1 MILEET
7 YSLTNGIAIPKLAL
21 GTWMIEGESATNA
34 VTSAIELGYRHID
47 TAQDYGNEAE
57 VADGVRA
64 SSVEREQIFVTSK
77 LAARHKTYEDAAAA
91 IDESLEKMGLDYLDL
106 MIIHSPQP
114 WDHFGTEDRFA
125 KGNQEAWRALED
137 AYNAGKL
144 KAIGLSNFQEAD
156 IDNIVQH
163 SRVAPMVHQVL
174 AHVTNVPT
182 ALIEYSRNKGML
194 VEAYSPVGHG
204 ELFKNEAIIKMA
216 ERYQVSVPQL
226 CIRYDLQLGLL
237 PLPKTA
243 KPAHMANNADVDF
256 VISEADMQSLSA
268 LEPIRDYGNASQFPV
283 FQQVDG

>member
-7 YSLTNGIAIPKLAL
+7 YTLSNGIAIPKLAL

-34 VTSAIELGYRHID
+34 VKTAIELGYRHID

-64 SSVEREQIFVTSK
+64 SSLEREQVFVTSK
-77 LAARHKTYEDAAAA
+77 LAARHKTYDDAVAA
-91 IDESLEKMGLDYLDL
+91 IDESLEKMGFEYLDL

-114 WDHFGTEDRFA
+114 WDHFGSEDRFPE
-125 KGNQEAWRALED
+125 GNQEAWRALED
-137 AYNAGKL
+137 AYKAGKL
-144 KAIGLSNFQEAD
+144 KAIGLSNFQERD
-156 IDNIVQH
+156 IDTILE
-163 SRVAPMVHQVL
+163 SCSVAPMVHQIL
-174 AHVTNVPT
+174 AHVTNVPS
-182 ALIEYSRNKGML
+182 ALIDYSRNKGML

-216 ERYQVSVPQL
+216 EKYNVSVPQL

-243 KPAHMANNADVDF
+243 NPDHMANNAAVDF
-256 VISEADMQSLSA
+256 EIAQADMDALSA
-268 LEPIRDYGNASQFPV
+268 LEPIKDYGEASQFPV
-283 FQQVDG
+283 FQ